1 MPTGQTPTPQIKR
14 GKDLP
19 YGEATTANEMLGQ
32 LAPTPGIQD
41 AATYQPQGNTEGY
54 IYGPTDRPTEP
65 ITAGAP
71 FGPGPAAPIGSF
83 QTDSDVVANVAAQIA
98 ASPAAGKDAKAWANR
113 VKAGE

>member
-41 AATYQPQGNTEGY
+41 AATYQPQGTTEGY
-54 IYGPTDRPTEP
+54 IYGPTDRPQEP

-71 FGPGPAAPIGSF
+71 FGPGPYQVKTQETPQDFIARVA
-83 QTDSDVVANVAAQIA
+83 QTVASGQGATTE
-98 ASPAAGKDAKAWANR
+98 
-113 VKAGE
+113 VKAFAARVARGD